1 MSHIPFSA
9 DVFQLR
15 IKFSAVH
22 VYAHTCICPDKAA
35 QMYFDRISLE
45 HVLGM
50 INFPQIVQTMIIQ
63 VIYAQ
68 ICLHLPVYTYFAMTR
83 SNNYRTNYSS
93 ISATETKIVS
103 PKDNFCRQRVIDMR
117 RYRNKL
123 LILRARPQLKKQ
135 YQWPL

>member
-1 MSHIPFSA
+1 MGCRGVISSILYKPRGYQADDLRMSLTSIRFSHIPFSA
-9 DVFQLR
+9 DVFRLR

-63 VIYAQ
+63 VICAD
-68 ICLHLPVYTYFAMTR
+68 LSA
-83 SNNYRTNYSS
+83 SS
-93 ISATETKIVS
+93 RLYV
-103 PKDNFCRQRVIDMR
+103 F
-117 RYRNKL
+117 RND
-123 LILRARPQLKKQ
+123 AV
-135 YQWPL
+135 

>member
-1 MSHIPFSA
+1 MSLTSIRFSHIPFSA
-9 DVFQLR
+9 DVFRMR
-15 IKFSAVH
+15 IKFSVIH

-63 VIYAQ
+63 I
-68 ICLHLPVYTYFAMTR
+68 ICVYTYFAMTR